1 MLKFSAH
8 EYPYP
13 SQRQSVFAQRG
24 MVAAS
29 QPLAAQA
36 GIEVMQKGGNAIDAA
51 IATAAALTVV
61 EPTGCGIGG
70 DAFALV
76 WCKGQLH
83 GLNGNGH
90 APAAL
95 SIEAVK
101 AAGHDQ
107 MPLYGWT
114 PVTVPGCPS
123 AWAELS
129 QRFGKLPFAE
139 LLQPAIRLARDGFPL
154 SPVVAHQWQLTLEEF
169 SPHRDAALDAWFDT
183 FLIDGRAPRA
193 GDMFRNPAQ
202 ARTLEEL
209 AATRCESLYRGALAE
224 RLDAHSRASGGY
236 LRASDLQDYRAE
248 WVEPI
253 HVNYRGVDVWEI
265 PPSGQGLVALMA
277 LKILE
282 GFSFDHRDSQQTWHR
297 QLEAMK
303 LAYSDGLHYI
313 TDPLHMRV
321 AVADL
326 LSDDY
331 SSRRRGQIGEQAQ
344 PPKPGD
350 PHASGTVYLATADAE
365 GNMVSFIQSNYHGFG
380 SGVVLPDSGIALQN
394 RGQEFSLDPTH
405 ANCLAPGKKN
415 LPHHHPRLPHPRRPG
430 PRPVRRDGRLH
441 AAPGPRADGDEPGGF
456 RPQPAS
462 GIGRAALA
470 MAGRHE
476 GRYRTGCLPR
486 LGQCLGAARASG
498 ADGQRPHRLRAWADH
513 SAGPGQWCIVRR
525 NGAEGGFNDRSV
537 VSEKIG

>member
-277 LKILE
+277 LNILEGFSFE

-405 ANCLAPGKKN
+405 ANCLAPGKKTFHTIIPGFLTQDGQALGPFGVMGGYMQPQGHVQMVMN
-415 LPHHHPRLPHPRRPG
+415 LVDFGLNPQAALDAPRWQWLGDMKVGIEQGASRDLANALARRG
-430 PRPVRRDGRLH
+430 HQVQMASDLTDYGRGQIILRDPVSGVLC
-441 AAPGPRADGDEPGGF
+441 GGTEPRADSTI
-456 RPQPAS
+456 AV
-462 GIGRAALA
+462 
-470 MAGRHE
+470 
-476 GRYRTGCLPR
+476 
-486 LGQCLGAARASG
+486 
-498 ADGQRPHRLRAWADH
+498 W
-513 SAGPGQWCIVRR
+513 
-525 NGAEGGFNDRSV
+525 
-537 VSEKIG
+537 

>member
-1 MLKFSAH
+1 MLNFSAH
-8 EYPYP
+8 EYPYA
-13 SQRQSVFAQRG
+13 SQRQAVYARRG
-24 MVAAS
+24 MVATS

-36 GIEVMQKGGNAIDAA
+36 GIEIMHKGGNAIDAA
-51 IATAAALTVV
+51 IATAAAATVV

-76 WCKGQLH
+76 WTQGKLH
-83 GLNGNGH
+83 GLNGNGQ

-95 SIEAVK
+95 SIDAVK
-101 AAGHDQ
+101 TAGHQ
-107 MPLYGWT
+107 GMPLYGWT

-139 LLQPAIRLARDGFPL
+139 LLQPAIRLAREGFPV
-154 SPVVAHQWQLTLEEF
+154 SPVVAHQWQSALNEF
-169 SPHRDAALDAWFDT
+169 APHRDAVLEAWFAT

-193 GDMFRNPAQ
+193 GELFRNPAQ
-202 ARTLEEL
+202 AETLAEL
-209 AATRCESLYRGALAE
+209 AASRCESFYRGPLAE

-236 LRASDLQDYRAE
+236 LRASDLADYRAQ

-282 GFSFDHRDSQQTWHR
+282 GFDFDHRDSQQTWHR

-313 TDPLHMRV
+313 TDPAHMRV

-326 LSDDY
+326 LGDAY
-331 SSRRRGQIGEQAQ
+331 SRRRRAQIGERAQ

-350 PHASGTVYLATADAE
+350 PHASGTVYLATADGE

-394 RGQEFSLDPTH
+394 RGQEFSLDPAH
-405 ANCLAPGKKN
+405 ANCLAPGKKTF
-415 LPHHHPRLPHPRRPG
+415 HTIIPG
-430 PRPVRRDGRLH
+430 FLTRDGEALGPFGVMGGYMQPQGH
-441 AAPGPRADGDEPGGF
+441 VQMVMNLLDFGLNPQAALDAPRWQWLGEMKVGIEQGASRDLANALARRGHEVVIASDLTDYGRGQIILRDPRSGILCGGAEPRAD
-456 RPQPAS
+456 
-462 GIGRAALA
+462 
-470 MAGRHE
+470 
-476 GRYRTGCLPR
+476 
-486 LGQCLGAARASG
+486 
-498 ADGQRPHRLRAWADH
+498 
-513 SAGPGQWCIVRR
+513 
-525 NGAEGGFNDRSV
+525 SV
-537 VSEKIG
+537 VAVC